1 MQTILKV
8 IAITIVA
15 LIIIA
20 TGLNEIKGTP
30 STDLLAE
37 NAVAKSALDKPEE
50 FIKCDT
56 TLKFGKTIVY
66 NVTLSYY
73 SFDTTSDKK
82 TAIQNVEKKYLDKVK
97 SDCDPIVKKYKDNLD
112 TYKRTIKEIAK
123 VEMSLF
129 DKLIGKDP
137 TPPESVFAKYEPSYV
152 SMMGGSIDSNMTFSR
167 QDVADFYEAEL
178 GY

>member
-1 MQTILKV
+1 MQTLFKI

-30 STDLLAE
+30 NIDLLAE
-37 NAVAKSALDKPEE
+37 NTIAKSTLDKPEE

-56 TLKFGKTIVY
+56 TLKFGQTIVY
-66 NVTLSYY
+66 DVTLSYY
-73 SFDTTSDKK
+73 SFNSTPDEK

-112 TYKRTIKEIAK
+112 TYKRTTKEITK

-152 SMMGGSIDSNMTFSR
+152 SMMGGSIGSNMTFSR
-167 QDVADFYEAEL
+167 QDVIDFYEAEL